1 MQRNADEQR
10 RQENAAVLR
19 HMRNNGNLCHTDLG
33 AYRWAPRQVIKK
45 DQKEMDRVYGIER
58 RPTIGIVTED

>member
-1 MQRNADEQR
+1 MQRDTDQQR
-10 RQENAAVLR
+10 RQENAALLR
-19 HMRNNGNLCHTDLG
+19 RMKSGDNLCHTDLG